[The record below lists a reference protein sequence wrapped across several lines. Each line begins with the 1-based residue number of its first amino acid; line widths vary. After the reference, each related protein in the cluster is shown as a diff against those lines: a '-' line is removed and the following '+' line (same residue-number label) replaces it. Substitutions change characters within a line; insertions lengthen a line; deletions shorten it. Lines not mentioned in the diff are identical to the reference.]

1 MPVTLRL
8 VAAAVAWAGCTNSE
22 LARQTNGGLRAPIRV
37 SIGWDRCAWPRAC
50 SMGRGYRPELIR
62 MAIDR
67 PDSNEPRP
75 SVPPPLEDR
84 RYRVLAETAPD
95 AIVTLDERTCILS
108 VNPAAE
114 RIFGWN
120 ADQMVGQSI
129 EMLLPERNRS
139 GHDASLSRYLRSGER
154 NVSWSRV
161 FVHALARDG
170 REIPMEISF
179 GEFLENGRRVF
190 AGFMR
195 DVSERVAQQQLL
207 ERTTGDLEL
216 ALAELEARVHE
227 AEAARTAADEAN
239 AAKSRFLATMS
250 HELRTPLN
258 AIGGYVE
265 LLEIG
270 LRGELNDAQRADLR
284 RVRRAQARLLAL
296 INDILTFAKLET
308 GRIGYDIRD
317 VPVAALLASLGAMIE
332 PQAHAKRITYEWRRA
347 LEDVLVC
354 ADAQKVEQILLNLL
368 SNAVK
373 FTDPGGRIVLS
384 TTADADEIRI
394 TVRDTGRGIPA
405 DRLDAVF
412 EPFVQVDATLTREH
426 EGTGLG
432 LSISQE
438 LARGM
443 GGDIAVEST
452 FGVGS
457 AFTLSLP
464 AGTSLG
470 VSVEHRTSMGELLAG
485 EARVI
490 VGRVVARLRADPDV
504 PPAAQTELED
514 HLASLVTDLAQLLVI
529 LDSGPQARP
538 GPLIAD
544 GSRIQRVITELHGA
558 QRHRLGWTAE
568 LTEREFDYLAD
579 EAADALRRR
588 APDHA
593 ALPVEETVAL
603 VRALLSEAKH
613 MARTAFDAGAP

>member
-239 AAKSRFLATMS
+239 AAKSRFAKLDKNGDGFQCFGGPNVDSA
-250 HELRTPLN
+250 TPLG
-258 AIGGYVE
+258 APTCQHREPPSCRCVTP
-265 LLEIG
+265 
-270 LRGELNDAQRADLR
+270 
-284 RVRRAQARLLAL
+284 VPTSTPTTRRAWS
-296 INDILTFAKLET
+296 
-308 GRIGYDIRD
+308 
-317 VPVAALLASLGAMIE
+317 PVTR
-332 PQAHAKRITYEWRRA
+332 P
-347 LEDVLVC
+347 
-354 ADAQKVEQILLNLL
+354 
-368 SNAVK
+368 
-373 FTDPGGRIVLS
+373 
-384 TTADADEIRI
+384 
-394 TVRDTGRGIPA
+394 VRC
-405 DRLDAVF
+405 
-412 EPFVQVDATLTREH
+412 
-426 EGTGLG
+426 
-432 LSISQE
+432 S
-438 LARGM
+438 
-443 GGDIAVEST
+443 
-452 FGVGS
+452 
-457 AFTLSLP
+457 
-464 AGTSLG
+464 
-470 VSVEHRTSMGELLAG
+470 G
-485 EARVI
+485 EAEQAKPPQLYR
-490 VGRVVARLRADPDV
+490 ARSR
-504 PPAAQTELED
+504 TCC
-514 HLASLVTDLAQLLVI
+514 
-529 LDSGPQARP
+529 RP
-538 GPLIAD
+538 
-544 GSRIQRVITELHGA
+544 SRR
-558 QRHRLGWTAE
+558 
-568 LTEREFDYLAD
+568 
-579 EAADALRRR
+579 
-588 APDHA
+588 
-593 ALPVEETVAL
+593 
-603 VRALLSEAKH
+603 
-613 MARTAFDAGAP
+613 